1 MRAARELLMDLEY
14 EVVSGSVD
22 VNVNELI
29 YNTKMVSKECMFV
42 CIRGAVFDSH
52 DAAAEAAAGGAVV
65 IVAER
70 PVEVPEG
77 ICVVRVKDTRYALA
91 LISAAY
97 FGYPARKLKTIGI
110 TGTKGKT
117 TTTFLIRSILEHAG
131 IRTGLIGTIET
142 IIGDRHIPAS
152 NTTPESYTIQQYF
165 AAMVEA
171 GCQVAVMEVSSQGL
185 KLHRT
190 AGIQFDIGIFT
201 NLAPDHIGP
210 NEHESFEEYLEC
222 KSRLFRQCRVGIVN
236 IDDAHCPQIL
246 EGHTCQVETYGFS
259 EKADLR
265 ASDVKLVNRP
275 GFLGVAYRVSG
286 LTDMDVEIDMP
297 GRFSVYN
304 SLVAIAVCRHF
315 DIRKEDVLAALE
327 AAKTKGRIEKVKVSD
342 DFTLLID
349 YAHNAMSLESL
360 LTTLKEYHPKRLVC
374 LFGCGGNRSRLRRF
388 EMGEVS
394 GRLADLTVIT
404 SDNPRFEEPQ
414 AIIDDIRTGIEK
426 TDGKYVEIIDRKE
439 AIRYVIAHGQPGDVI
454 VLAGKGH
461 EDYQEIKGV
470 KYPMDE
476 RVLIREVLEEL
487 GKK

>member
-1 MRAARELLMDLEY
+1 MRAARELLKDLEY

-286 LTDMDVEIDMP
+286 FTDMDVEIDMP

-327 AAKTKGRIEKVKVSD
+327 AAQTKGRIEKVKVSD

-476 RVLIREVLEEL
+476 RVLIQEVLEEL